1 MKHILLL
8 ILGIF
13 LTSAVNSFHQPP
25 KMTFFP
31 PEREV
36 DPKEVA
42 WVDSMFNAMTFD
54 ERLGQLFGIR
64 AHSNLGSKHIAEVE
78 AIIKK
83 YKVGGLC
90 FFQGT
95 PEKQVELINKY
106 QAISSPLP
114 LMISVDGEWGLGMRL
129 KSSTISYPRQLMLG
143 AIRDND
149 LIYDFGAEVARQLK
163 RTGVHVNFA
172 PVLDVNNNAG
182 NPVIHTRSFGEDR
195 DNVTVKGYMYT
206 KGMQDN
212 GVMACAKHFPGH
224 GDTDVDSHYDL
235 PKIMHSRARLDSV
248 ELYPFRILAQQGVGS
263 MMIAHLE
270 VPALDSRPNRPTTL
284 SRKTVTG
291 ILREEMGYDGILFTD
306 ALEMKGVTKHFKP
319 GQVEA
324 EALLAGNDVLLLPE
338 DMAAAIREIKLYL
351 NEGLLSQKQLDES
364 VKRVLRA
371 KYKLGLTSF
380 KPIEVENIRAELN
393 TKKGVALKQKL
404 IENALTLVRNKE
416 NMIPFRDLDK
426 LDLASISLGTTSK
439 TAFQTRIESY
449 QRMTHFQNRKE
460 IPEAR
465 QKYLL
470 DQLKDKDAVIVSLH
484 DMNGSAKSNYGITKS
499 ERDFIAELNKQTKV
513 ILVVFG
519 TPYSLRYFDNLE
531 WVLEAYESEL
541 MVQDAAAQALFGGI
555 PLSGRLPI
563 TASERSKFNTGL
575 ETRSLFRMGFSVPE
589 KVGMQ
594 SDSLVKINAL
604 AEKGIKSK
612 AFPGCVVLAAK
623 DGKIIYQEAFGYHTY
638 DKRIKMQITDLFDV
652 ASITKVAASTIAVM
666 KMEDEGLI
674 NVNDSL
680 GHYLPKLAGTN
691 KSGLVIRDVMAHRS
705 GLKSWIPFYKAT
717 MEGRRYPKLSQKF
730 YKTKKNDEFSIEIAK
745 NVFLRNDYPDTIYQ
759 RIIDS
764 DLRRSRNY
772 KYSDL
777 GFYFISML
785 TEERTG
791 KTLDEYVQEE
801 FYGPLSLQST
811 CFNPKKKFPL
821 DRIVPTEKDKYWR
834 NQEVHAY
841 VHDMGAA
848 MMGGVSGHAGLF
860 ASAEDLAI
868 IMQMLLWKGK
878 YAGETF
884 ISENTVD
891 DFTTRHKLD
900 TRRGI
905 GFDMPQLDPN
915 ASSPL
920 SDMASSQTFGHLG
933 FTGTAVWA
941 DPETNI
947 IYVFLSNR
955 TFPSMRNYKINKM
968 DIRPKIQSVLYES
981 LDP

>member
-1 MKHILLL
+1 MKRFLIL
-8 ILGIF
+8 ILGIC
-13 LTSAVNSFHQPP
+13 LTSTLTSFDQKPNLTIAP
-25 KMTFFP
+25 KTTDP
-31 PEREV
+31 

-42 WVDSMFNAMTFD
+42 WVDSTFNALTED

-64 AHSNLGSKHIAEVE
+64 AHSDLGADHIAKVE
-78 AIIKK
+78 ATIKK

-114 LMISVDGEWGLGMRL
+114 LMISIDGEWGLGMRM
-129 KSSTISYPRQLMLG
+129 KASTISFPRQLMLG

-163 RTGVHVNFA
+163 RAGVHVNFA
-172 PVLDVNNNAG
+172 PVVDVNNNAS
-182 NPVIHTRSFGEDR
+182 NPVIHARSFGEDR
-195 DNVTVKGYMYT
+195 DNVAVKGYMYM

-212 GVMACAKHFPGH
+212 GVLACAKHFPGH

-235 PKIMHSRARLDSV
+235 PKILHSRERLDSI

-270 VPALDSRPNRPTTL
+270 VPALESRPNRPTTL
-284 SRKTVTG
+284 SRNTVTNL
-291 ILREEMGYDGILFTD
+291 LRGEFGYDGLLFTD
-306 ALEMKGVTKHFKP
+306 ALEMKGVTKHFKS
-319 GQVEA
+319 GEVEA

-338 DMAAAIREIKLYL
+338 DMEAAIREIKRYIKIGKLTQ
-351 NEGLLSQKQLDES
+351 EQLDES

-371 KYKLGLTSF
+371 KYRLGLTSF
-380 KPIEVENIRAELN
+380 EPLEKENIREELN
-393 TKKGVALKQKL
+393 SKEAKALKQKL
-404 IENALTLVRNKE
+404 IENALTLVRNKD
-416 NMIPFRDLDK
+416 NFIPFKK
-426 LDLASISLGTTSK
+426 LDQLNLASVSLGTTKK
-439 TAFQTRIESY
+439 TGFQIRLDNYKQMDHY
-449 QRMTHFQNRKE
+449 QGRKE
-460 IPEAR
+460 ISTDR
-465 QKYLL
+465 QNFLL
-470 DQLKDKDAVIVSLH
+470 KQLEEKDAVIVSLH
-484 DMNGSAKSNYGITKS
+484 NMNGSASKNFGITKS
-499 ERDFIAELNKQTKV
+499 ERDFIAKLNEKTKV

-519 TPYSLRYFDNLE
+519 TPYSLKFFDDIE

-541 MVQDAAAQALFGGI
+541 MVQDAAAQSLFGGF
-555 PLSGRLPI
+555 PLSGRLPV
-563 TASERSKFNTGL
+563 TASERSKFNSGV
-575 ETRSLFRMGFSVPE
+575 ETKPLFRMGFSLPE
-589 KVGMQ
+589 KVGMV
-594 SDSLVKINAL
+594 SDSLGKISKL
-604 AEKGIKSK
+604 AKAGIKSR

-623 DGKIIYQEAFGYHTY
+623 DGKIIYEEAFGYHTY
-638 DKRIKMQITDLFDV
+638 NKKVKMRTTDLFDV
-652 ASITKVAASTIAVM
+652 ASITKIAASTIAVM
-666 KMEDEGLI
+666 KMEDENLI
-674 NVNDSL
+674 NVDDSL
-680 GHYLPKLAGTN
+680 GHHLPKLNGTN
-691 KSGLVIRDVMAHRS
+691 KSGLIIRDVMAHRS
-705 GLKSWIPFYKAT
+705 GLKSWIPFYKET
-717 MEGRRYPKLSQKF
+717 IEGRKYPKLSEKF
-730 YKTKKNDEFSIEIAK
+730 YRTKKSEEFSIEVAK
-745 NVFLRNDYPDTIYQ
+745 NVYLRNDYPDTIYQ

-764 DLRRSRNY
+764 DLRKNRKY

-785 TEERTG
+785 TEAKTG
-791 KTLDEYVQEE
+791 KTLDEYVHEE

-821 DRIVPTEKDKYWR
+821 DRIVPTEKDRYWR

-868 IMQMLLWKGK
+868 IMQMLLWKGQ

-884 ISENTVD
+884 LHEKTVNN
-891 DFTTRHKLD
+891 FTTRHKLD

-920 SDMASSQTFGHLG
+920 SELASEQTFGHLG

-941 DPETNI
+941 DPETGI

-968 DIRPKIQSVLYES
+968 DIRPKIQSVFYES
-981 LDP
+981 LK